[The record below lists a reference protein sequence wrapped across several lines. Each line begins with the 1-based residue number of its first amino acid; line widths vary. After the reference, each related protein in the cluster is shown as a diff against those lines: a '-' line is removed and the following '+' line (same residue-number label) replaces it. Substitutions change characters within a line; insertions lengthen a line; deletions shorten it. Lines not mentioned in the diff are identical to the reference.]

1 MIPPELSYN
10 KLKKVKDMFINK
22 NIFNMA
28 TSTKNRYMSAQQNIQ
43 KPAKKYV
50 MSTKPQPHLQ
60 SSGPSDSSGTSGPSE
75 LSETVNVS
83 RPNREQLYRKQ
94 NQESNEKLLEVS
106 EPSKKLIKAYT
117 RDQLVENFFNKLTRN
132 INESLAT
139 LYNNNSLE
147 NITIQNVPNSR
158 NYLDNIIENL
168 RSRGFGVREEQEKNP
183 ETEELTGRVRL
194 FIDII

>member
-1 MIPPELSYN
+1 
-10 KLKKVKDMFINK
+10 
-22 NIFNMA
+22 MA
-28 TSTKNRYMSAQQNIQ
+28 TTTKSRYMSAQQNAP

-60 SSGPSDSSGTSGPSE
+60 SSGPSSSSGPSE
-75 LSETVNVS
+75 LPETVNVS

-94 NQESNEKLLEVS
+94 NQESNEGS
-106 EPSKKLIKAYT
+106 SQKKLIKAYT
-117 RDQLVENFFNKLTRN
+117 REQLVENFFNNLTRN

-139 LYNNNSLE
+139 LYGNNSLE

-158 NYLDNIIENL
+158 NYLDNIIDNL